1 MNINKAT
8 LCGRITKDLE
18 LKVLQ
23 SETKVL
29 SFGLATN
36 RNWKD
41 QQGTKHEDTCFH
53 NIISFGKT
61 AETIAKYCAKG
72 DELYIEGRIQN
83 RSYDKQDGTKG
94 YVSEIV
100 LESFQFGQ
108 KSKNN
113 QQEKMDLGDGIPDEK
128 ESEISIGGLDYGEDM
143 KLDDIPF

>member
-18 LKVLQ
+18 VKVL
-23 SETKVL
+23 SNGNKIL

-36 RNWKD
+36 RVWKD

-61 AETIAKYCAKG
+61 AENIAQYCGKG

-83 RSYDKQDGTKG
+83 RTYDKQDGSKG

-100 LESFQFGQ
+100 LETFQFGQ
-108 KSKNN
+108 KKEIKKEINN
-113 QQEKMDLGDGIPDEK
+113 ELKEKVKISGYDEVDSGEVSLGE
-128 ESEISIGGLDYGEDM
+128 
-143 KLDDIPF
+143 IPF